1 MRRTVA
7 LAVAGLLLLS
17 LACLLGAAMAWM
29 RYVDDV
35 RGGQVAQSTPAF
47 TATPVEPSHDTIGA
61 IAGALVPPRDSRL
74 LAQRLRPSVGPIPPV
89 VSSEPPHHQVG
100 DSARFW
106 ISNSDAREMSQI
118 TATLRIISRHAEI
131 WVQED
136 LSVSPQSLQQAAQQF
151 DEQIYPTVHRYFG
164 AEWSP
169 GIDGNPRI
177 VILCARFSGADGY
190 FSSMD
195 EVPRQ
200 ANPYSNEREII
211 YVNAD
216 AAPPGSRHFG
226 AVVAHELQHMVHY
239 HLDPNEDGWVNEGCS
254 ELAAW
259 LCGFGPTGATMSL
272 AHQPDTQLNTWV
284 LSPDE
289 SALPHYG
296 ASYLWVSYFLQ
307 RLGPEALRAVVAEQ
321 ENGILGFER
330 QLSRLPDAP
339 TFEDLFADWVVTNL
353 LDDASLE
360 GGRFGHQAAELYLQ
374 PQTTHR
380 DLPVEETGTVG
391 QYATD
396 YIAIARQTGPVRIE
410 FVGDPQ
416 VSVVPTRPYEGRHMW
431 WSNRGDMSNPSLTR
445 AFDLWRVRRAT
456 LRYAVWYELEDGWD
470 YAYVAVSTDNGRTW
484 KLLSTPHTTDYNPN
498 GNAFGP
504 GYTGFSGHEPGSNT
518 RLTSRWVREEIDL
531 SPYAGHEV
539 LVRFE
544 LATDDAVNLPGL
556 CIDDISVP
564 EIGFVDG
571 AEQEVPGW
579 QAEGFVRIDNVLPQ
593 RFLVQVIEQGDT
605 VRVQRLE
612 LEPGQPAVLTV
623 EGFGHGTQRAILA
636 ISGLTRYTT
645 EPATYRYRVS
655 LADEG

>member
-1 MRRTVA
+1 MRRTIA
-7 LAVAGLLLLS
+7 LAIAGLLLS
-17 LACLLGAAMAWM
+17 LACLLGAAVAWM
-29 RYVDDV
+29 QYVRDV
-35 RGGQVAQSTPAF
+35 RGGQVAQSTPAP
-47 TATPVEPSHDTIGA
+47 TATLVEPSYDTIGA
-61 IAGALVPPRDSRL
+61 IAAALVPPRDSRL

-89 VSSEPPHHQVG
+89 VSSEPPGHQVG

-118 TATLRIISRHAEI
+118 TATLRTMSRHAEI

-164 AEWSP
+164 AEWNP

-216 AAPPGSRHFG
+216 AAPPGSKHFG
-226 AVVAHELQHMVHY
+226 AVVAHEFQHMVHY

-259 LCGFGPTGATMSL
+259 LCGFGPTGAALSL

-307 RLGPEALRAVVAEQ
+307 RLGPEALKAVVAEQ
-321 ENGILGFER
+321 ENGIAGFER
-330 QLSRLPDAP
+330 QLNLLPDAP

-380 DLPVEETGTVG
+380 DLPAEETGTVG

-445 AFDLWRVRRAT
+445 AFDLSGVRRAT

-470 YAYVAVSTDNGRTW
+470 YAYVSVSTDGGRTW

-531 SPYAGHEV
+531 SPYAGREV

-544 LATDDAVNLPGL
+544 VATDDAVNLPGF

-623 EGFGHGTQRAILA
+623 EGFGRGTQRAILA

-645 EPATYRYRVS
+645 EPARYTYRVS